1 MAQSKP
7 ELEIIWRE
15 RLREAR
21 LKYEEASDAF
31 RATWGEHFESRLT
44 ANPTLAIERARDIET
59 AALCEYVRV
68 LRIYTDL
75 TVHGKLP
82 PEDDGGTGNQWD
94 LRAAPRLFERWRQV
108 DTALQGWKTR
118 GGLSCIRRATP
129 LSGPL
134 E

>member
-1 MAQSKP
+1 MALEAAGMIPVIHSFQRRFRGYTLLFMAQSKP
-7 ELEIIWRE
+7 ELENIWRE

-21 LKYEEASDAF
+21 LKYEAASDAF

-44 ANPTLAIERARDIET
+44 ADPTLAIEQARDLET

-82 PEDDGGTGNQWD
+82 PEDDGGTGNQ
-94 LRAAPRLFERWRQV
+94 
-108 DTALQGWKTR
+108 
-118 GGLSCIRRATP
+118 
-129 LSGPL
+129 
-134 E
+134 